1 MYDAYDFERDTNVS
15 RETLEAY
22 HHWHAL
28 LLKWNKSIN
37 LVQGRALEHFWERHA
52 LDSHQIT
59 KLIPSCAQTVLDMGS
74 GAGFPGVAVAIAL
87 TGREG
92 AQVTL
97 VDSVGKKAT
106 FLRTVIRE
114 LGLPAK
120 ASSERVE
127 ALDLEPVDVITAR
140 AFAPLPRLLDYAA
153 PFWKDDTVA
162 ILLKGR
168 QAESEIEDAR
178 ETYDFEADLSV
189 SLTDP
194 EGRIVVIRGLKSKAE
209 IHSERL
215 PS

>member
-1 MYDAYDFERDTNVS
+1 MYDAYDFERDANVS
-15 RETLEAY
+15 RETLDAY

-59 KLIPSCAQTVLDMGS
+59 KLIPSSAKTVLDMGS
-74 GAGFPGVAVAIAL
+74 GAGFPGIAVAIAFK
-87 TGREG
+87 GRED
-92 AQVTL
+92 AHVTL

-127 ALDLEPVDVITAR
+127 ALDLKPVDVITAR

-153 PFWKDDTVA
+153 SFWKDDTLA

-168 QAESEIEDAR
+168 QAESEIEEAR
-178 ETYDFEADLSV
+178 QAYEFEADLSE
-189 SLTDP
+189 SQTDP
-194 EGRIVVIRGLKSKAE
+194 EGRIVVITGLKSKAD
-209 IHSERL
+209 IQSERL
-215 PS
+215 TS